1 MASADKPR
9 LSPALIAAIVLAA
22 CGAPACAQ
30 TSRSGAS
37 LKEEAPA
44 YNDIVARSFL
54 IDVEPLIEK
63 HTGWDCEWP
72 VPFRLVTRAQ
82 YVDATASEMKKRLAK
97 DYPAMA
103 VDQMLK
109 PMLESQAVGLL
120 GCYSSASKSLYL
132 LPGNL
137 KPLLRALGVEER
149 HARALIEVILAHE
162 LTHAVQDSRHRI
174 SERSAKIVDD
184 DENAA
189 WTMLVEG
196 HASWVAERVAED
208 LQLSEAAQR
217 LAERMVS
224 SNVSPSLRRSSQDE
238 SANYRGYTSGK
249 RFVEQVFAKG
259 GIKAVQALFDKPPTS
274 TAMIEN
280 PELYFAQ

>member
-1 MASADKPR
+1 MASSDQPR
-9 LSPALIAAIVLAA
+9 LFPALIAAVVLLAA
-22 CGAPACAQ
+22 VAPAFAQ
-30 TSRSGAS
+30 TSRSGTS
-37 LKEEAPA
+37 LAEEPPA

-72 VPFRLVTRAQ
+72 IPFRLVTREQ
-82 YVDATASEMKKRLAK
+82 YVDVTATEMKKRLSK

-103 VDQMLK
+103 LDQMLK
-109 PMLESQAVGLL
+109 PMLESQAIGLL
-120 GCYSSASKSLYL
+120 GCYSTATKSLYL

-137 KPLLRALGVEER
+137 KPLLRSLGVEER
-149 HARALIEVILAHE
+149 HSRALIEVILAHE

-174 SERSAKIVDD
+174 SERAAKMIDD

-196 HASWVAERVAED
+196 HASWVADRVADE

-217 LAERMVS
+217 LAEKMVS
-224 SNVSPSLRRSSQDE
+224 SNVSPSLRRSREDE

-249 RFVEQVFAKG
+249 KFVEQIFAKG
-259 GIKAVQALFDKPPTS
+259 GIKAVQALFDKPPTT

-280 PELYFAQ
+280 PELYFAK